1 MGVGHARIS
10 VGCKLLPRIGPLLPM
25 LTPSSGA
32 CHMVGFQPRAGIS
45 SSHMQSLSPT
55 LVQGASALGC
65 EVLPNGQF
73 LIHGRVQ
80 NPKPCENTD
89 ASSPL
94 GKNRRDT
101 CAVDTQSSQ
110 LGSNASLGG
119 EKALKHFVVAT
130 RQTVSFQGT
139 SII

>member
-1 MGVGHARIS
+1 
-10 VGCKLLPRIGPLLPM
+10 
-25 LTPSSGA
+25 
-32 CHMVGFQPRAGIS
+32 MVGFQPRAGIS

-80 NPKPCENTD
+80 NPRPCESTD

-94 GKNRRDT
+94 GENGCDT
-101 CAVDTQSSQ
+101 CAVDTQSFQ
-110 LGSNASLGG
+110 MGSNISLGG
-119 EKALKHFVVAT
+119 EDIFKRLTVAN
-130 RQTVSFQGT
+130 RQTVSFQGP